1 MGSERIQNII
11 IRKVLD
17 TEDEKLLDYLDHI
30 LSVGEASKLY
40 LLTEDEK
47 AMIAESLSDY
57 ESGRI
62 VSNEEVNTRNGGWLK
77 E

>member
-17 TEDEKLLDYLDHI
+17 TEDEKLLDYLNQI
-30 LSVGEASKLY
+30 LSAGQGGKMY
-40 LLTEDEK
+40 FLTADEK
-47 AMIAESLSDY
+47 AIIAESLSDY

-62 VSNEEVNTRNGGWLK
+62 ISNEEVNARNKEWLK